1 MCQHLN
7 NICNFAKVTNLHT
20 SHMFGTNPPK
30 VYHKKISYMATV
42 EPPINQWAIGRIWDY
57 IYAIYLLFNDS
68 IRYRCQKMHQIE
80 VETLTLKYDIIDLE
94 LRGSELRNGTS
105 VKNWARDYVGG
116 SPMRSVLLLIRDSGG
131 VGRIVLEEWK
141 ERKAA
146 SRGSNS

>member
-1 MCQHLN
+1 MCQHHN

-30 VYHKKISYMATV
+30 VHHKKISYMATV

-94 LRGSELRNGTS
+94 LRGGELRNGTC
-105 VKNWARDYVGG
+105 VKNWARDHVGG
-116 SPMRSVLLLIRDSGG
+116 SPMRSVLLLLHTGQWRCCGG
-131 VGRIVLEEWK
+131 
-141 ERKAA
+141 
-146 SRGSNS
+146 